1 MTSHNI
7 LSDGN
12 FEGSTAGQKAGLAAP
27 AAKPGRRLGM
37 LALLGALSAFGPL
50 SMDMYLPST
59 PTIAANLHASQT
71 LVQLTLSGC
80 LAGLAV
86 GQLVAGPLS
95 DGLGRKRP
103 LLAGVAAFAA
113 LSVACA
119 AAPDIGALIAFR
131 FLQGMAG
138 ATGVVLSLAIVR
150 DLYAGSELARVLGS
164 LMLVFGLAPV
174 LAPVIGGQVLR
185 FTSWRGVFGVL
196 AAIGLVLLA
205 ASWFLPETLP
215 PERRTRSRLRRL
227 ATDSRTLTRDRQ
239 YTGNAVAV
247 ALGNAALITYIS
259 ALPFIVEDAYHQ
271 SPQLFSLFFTINA
284 IGLTSMSQL
293 GARLVR
299 RLPVTRVVR
308 ISLLAMAR
316 RRRRLPRGR
325 PDRAPAAGG
334 AARAALR
341 LRRLLRHDAP
351 QRDRGRAR
359 QPGRDRRHRVGLAR
373 RAAVPARRA
382 ALPAGRPR
390 RPGRGDRR
398 GHPDRHPLPRR
409 PGQPARHH
417 QEEPTGESSY
427 AVGRAA
433 VLAAKTHWQ
442 DVTMSA
448 DQVDALVIFGATGD
462 LAKLETFPALVGLV
476 ERGVLDVPVL
486 GVAKSGWG
494 VEQFRNY
501 AASSLM
507 LNKMDPTA
515 PAAVKMLGLLKYVD
529 GDLDDPQTYQC
540 DEKRT
545 GRREEDPLLP

>member
-1 MTSHNI
+1 
-7 LSDGN
+7 
-12 FEGSTAGQKAGLAAP
+12 
-27 AAKPGRRLGM
+27 M

-59 PTIAANLHASQT
+59 PTIAANLHASQP

-95 DGLGRKRP
+95 DGLGRKKP

-119 AAPDIGALIAFR
+119 AAPDIGALIALR

-150 DLYAGSELARVLGS
+150 DLYAGGELARVLGS

-196 AAIGLVLLA
+196 AAIGVVLLA

-227 ATDSRTLTRDRQ
+227 ATDSRTHGARPPR

-293 GARLVR
+293 GARLVK

-308 ISLLAMAR
+308 ISLLAMAVGGGGFLAAALTGHPPLPALLVPLFVFVASFGMMR
-316 RRRRLPRGR
+316 PNATAVALANQGAIAGTASAWLGALPFLLGALLSPLAGLGGQGAATVAGILIGTLCLGGLVSQLVITRSRSNGAKSSAPRGR
-325 PDRAPAAGG
+325 A
-334 AARAALR
+334 
-341 LRRLLRHDAP
+341 HP
-351 QRDRGRAR
+351 QLG
-359 QPGRDRRHRVGLAR
+359 
-373 RAAVPARRA
+373 
-382 ALPAGRPR
+382 
-390 RPGRGDRR
+390 
-398 GHPDRHPLPRR
+398 
-409 PGQPARHH
+409 
-417 QEEPTGESSY
+417 
-427 AVGRAA
+427 
-433 VLAAKTHWQ
+433 VLAAANTGWQ
-442 DVTMSA
+442 D
-448 DQVDALVIFGATGD
+448 GD
-462 LAKLETFPALVGLV
+462 HE
-476 ERGVLDVPVL
+476 
-486 GVAKSGWG
+486 
-494 VEQFRNY
+494 
-501 AASSLM
+501 
-507 LNKMDPTA
+507 
-515 PAAVKMLGLLKYVD
+515 
-529 GDLDDPQTYQC
+529 C
-540 DEKRT
+540 
-545 GRREEDPLLP
+545 